1 MKICVALTVVLCAG
15 YFALVAMNP
24 KARKWA
30 TQGKKDGSGGP
41 TPFNAINQILAIP
54 AQAIGKTK
62 DVVAASDARTG
73 MLNGVI
79 AEEEGKLKK
88 GGGRSGPA
96 VDPFAAANAILNG
109 GPAPAGAPG
118 TNTAPGAGG
127 TQTDGPPVISAAA
140 LLAMSDKNLPTD
152 TSTAPAPVVRVEV
165 PKAADPAAPT
175 QVKLPGGIIIA
186 SASPAGAP
194 PASQPFL
201 YWVVGLNISGVFQN
215 NPPRMIMN
223 NRLIYEGQEVNATLG
238 VTFVRSDPAR
248 KVILFRDKTGAEV
261 TRSY

>member
-1 MKICVALTVVLCAG
+1 MMKICVALTVVLCMG

-79 AEEEGKLKK
+79 AEEDGKLKK
-88 GGGRSGPA
+88 GGGKSGPA
-96 VDPFAAANAILNG
+96 ADPFASANAILNG
-109 GPAPAGAPG
+109 GPAPAGGATTTG
-118 TNTAPGAGG
+118 PGAPAS
-127 TQTDGPPVISAAA
+127 DGPPVISAAA
-140 LLAMSDKNLPTD
+140 LLAMNDKNPPVANPGD
-152 TSTAPAPVVRVEV
+152 STAPAISPEA
-165 PKAADPAAPT
+165 PKAPEPVAPT
-175 QVKLPGGIIIA
+175 QVKLPGGIIIS

-194 PASQPFL
+194 AASQPFL

-238 VTFVRSDPAR
+238 ITFVRSDPAR
-248 KVILFRDKTGAEV
+248 KLILFRDKSGAEV